1 MKITDLDLSKMI
13 PEISAA
19 VSSSIFGDLDPAAPA
34 SSWIDRA
41 ALQGEVMGRI
51 MAVLINEEICQESI
65 AHDVE
70 RCVGYMQD
78 QIIKQFRAGI
88 GPGGAI
94 SASMVADEL
103 ARKRA
108 GLNAL

>member
-13 PEISAA
+13 PEISVA
-19 VSSSIFGDLDPAAPA
+19 VSSFVFGDLDPAAPA
-34 SSWIDRA
+34 KTWIDRA
-41 ALQGEVMGRI
+41 SLQGEVMGRI
-51 MAVLINEEICQESI
+51 MAVLVNEEICPESI
-65 AHDVE
+65 AQDVE
-70 RCVGYMQD
+70 RCVGHMQD
-78 QIIKQFRAGI
+78 KIINEFRAGI

-108 GLNAL
+108 GTDAL